1 MMEPRCGEVSVSQ
14 HRYEIRLK
22 GRLTRPLAAE
32 FEQQHL
38 KTAVA
43 PVETVLEG
51 PLDDA
56 ALHGLLRRIEALGLE
71 LIEVR
76 RADDISAAR

>member
-1 MMEPRCGEVSVSQ
+1 VSQ
-14 HRYEIRLK
+14 YRYEIRLK

-32 FEQQHL
+32 FEHQHL

-43 PVETVLEG
+43 PVETVVEG

-76 RADDISAAR
+76 RVDDLRASI

>member
-1 MMEPRCGEVSVSQ
+1 MSQ
-14 HRYEIRLK
+14 YRYEIRLK

-32 FEQQHL
+32 LEQQHL
-38 KTAVA
+38 KAAVA
-43 PVETVLEG
+43 PVETVVEG
-51 PLDDA
+51 TLDDA

-76 RADDISAAR
+76 RVDDVNASI